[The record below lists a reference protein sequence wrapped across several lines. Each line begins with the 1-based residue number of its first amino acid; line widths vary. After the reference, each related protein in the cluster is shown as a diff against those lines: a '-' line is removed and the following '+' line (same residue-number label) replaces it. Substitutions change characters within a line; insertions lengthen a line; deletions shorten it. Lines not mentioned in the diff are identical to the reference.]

1 MLREM
6 REENKKLRDDL
17 KQISEKMNEENPI
30 RKSKREKCVYP
41 QK

>member
-30 RKSKREKCVYP
+30 RKSK
-41 QK
+41 